1 MYELKDAPEISA
13 KILFKDKQPLFC
25 PFKNS
30 LLIPGQIAGQMNIHR
45 EPCGTH
51 CALFTHDID
60 AKCIIQ
66 QCSNNK
72 ISYSQT
78 LKIIP

>member
-45 EPCGTH
+45 EPCGSH
-51 CALFTHDID
+51 CALFSFDQD
-60 AKCIIQ
+60 AKQAKQHCAKVEIIYNEP
-66 QCSNNK
+66 SK
-72 ISYSQT
+72 
-78 LKIIP
+78 LML

>member
-1 MYELKDAPEISA
+1 MYEIKDAPELSA

-45 EPCGTH
+45 EPCGTG
-51 CALFTHDID
+51 CALFELNED
-60 AKCIIQ
+60 AKIAVQ
-66 QCSNNK
+66 HCSNNK
-72 ISYSQT
+72 ISYST
-78 LKIIP
+78 PLKIIP

>member
-1 MYELKDAPEISA
+1 MYEIKDAPELSA

-45 EPCGTH
+45 EPCGTG
-51 CALFTHDID
+51 CALFELQTD
-60 AKCIIQ
+60 AKKVIQ
-66 QCSNNK
+66 HCSKNQ
-72 ISYSQT
+72 ISYSEP